1 MMTTPGFTLFETPIG
16 LCGITWSAQGVAG
29 VQLPEATEQRMR
41 ARLSRR
47 FRGIQE
53 TPPPRA
59 VQDAIDGIVAVLS
72 GTSTDLGSVEL
83 DTDGVPPFNQR
94 VYEVARTIP
103 PGSTLTYGEIATRL
117 GEPREAR
124 AVGQALGQN
133 PFPIVVPCHRVLAAG
148 GRLGG
153 FSATGGVKTKL
164 RLLALESATHQMMLQ
179 LS

>member
-1 MMTTPGFTLFETPIG
+1 MMTTLGFTLFETPIG
-16 LCGITWSAQGVAG
+16 TCGIAWSNQGVVG
-29 VQLPEATEQRMR
+29 VQLPEATEARMR
-41 ARLSRR
+41 ARLNRR
-47 FRGIQE
+47 FPGIEE
-53 TPPPRA
+53 TPPPPHAQFA
-59 VQDAIDGIVAVLS
+59 VDGILGLLS
-72 GTSTDLGSVEL
+72 GTSTDLRAVEL
-83 DTDGVPPFNQR
+83 DTDGVPTFNQR
-94 VYEVARTIP
+94 VYEIARTIP
-103 PGSTLTYGEIATRL
+103 AGSTLTYGEIATRM

-133 PFPIVVPCHRVLAAG
+133 PFPIVVPCHRVVAAG

>member
-1 MMTTPGFTLFETPIG
+1 MTTTPGFTLFETPIG
-16 LCGITWSAQGVAG
+16 LCGIAWSRQGVVG
-29 VQLPEATEQRMR
+29 LQLPESTEQRMR

-47 FRGIQE
+47 FPDARE
-53 TPPPRA
+53 ALPPPH
-59 VQDAIDGIVAVLS
+59 VQSAIDGIVALMDGKS
-72 GTSTDLGSVEL
+72 SDLRTVEL
-83 DTDGVPPFNQR
+83 DTEGVPTFNQR
-94 VYEVARTIP
+94 VYDVARTIP
-103 PGSTLTYGEIATRL
+103 PGSTLTYGEIATRM

-133 PFPIVVPCHRVLAAG
+133 PFPIVVPCHRVVAAG

-153 FSATGGVKTKL
+153 FSATGGLKTKL